1 MRIKKLFLSIAAVCT
16 IGLLLPACGRNERY
30 SEETIDKALNV
41 AIYAAT
47 VTNGEISPVDPALL
61 QEKVSLD
68 KIFHYERDG
77 AFITV
82 PFHFS
87 DTTEYAKITES
98 HIGKRIVISIDGEIV
113 ATPIVKMPIT
123 DGACSVLLSKEQA
136 LKLVPKEKVEK
147 LLIETN

>member
-16 IGLLLPACGRNERY
+16 ISLLLSACGRNERY

-68 KIFHYERDG
+68 RISHYDRDG

-87 DTTEYAKITES
+87 DTTEYARITGS
-98 HIGKRIVISIDGEIV
+98 HIDKRIVISIDGEIV

-123 DGACSVLLSKEQA
+123 DDACSVLLSKEQA
-136 LKLVPKEKVEK
+136 LKLFPKEKVEK